1 MQSRGDGSGRSKKVS
16 AMTYQSKCASKQ
28 NGSVLI
34 EAMVSVVIF
43 SFGLLALISMQS
55 AAVRSTTDAK
65 YRADASF
72 LANQIIGQ
80 MWGVDVD
87 SATSLNSFSNGVAA
101 TPANAG
107 CPSGGA
113 VATAAAATAWL
124 ASVSGTLP
132 GADNNRQQI
141 TVAPTVTNNPDGST
155 STNVLVTVRVCWLDR
170 SSNAG
175 DYHNHV
181 VTALI
186 NKNQ

>member
-1 MQSRGDGSGRSKKVS
+1 MIKQSRSVQR
-16 AMTYQSKCASKQ
+16 Q

-34 EAMVSVVIF
+34 EAMVAVVIF

-80 MWGVDVD
+80 MWGVS
-87 SATSLNSFSNGVAA
+87 SASLNSFANGVATTA
-101 TPANAG
+101 ANAAT
-107 CPSGGA
+107 CPSGGGT
-113 VATAAAATAWL
+113 ATAAAATGWL
-124 ASVSGTLP
+124 AAVSAMLP

-141 TVAPTVTNNPDGST
+141 TVDAATGQ
-155 STNVLVTVRVCWLDR
+155 VTVRVCWQDR
-170 SSNAG
+170 AAG
-175 DYHNHV
+175 GYHNHV
-181 VTALI
+181 VTAQI